1 MIKILRQSFKSA
13 INDAF
18 FVGIC
23 AFLFLAY
30 AFVSFC
36 TGIYHANKPEE
47 CKARSLFDIVK
58 SPIYTVGCN
67 LGKDRFDIKLN

>member
-1 MIKILRQSFKSA
+1 MMKILRQFFNSA

-18 FVGIC
+18 VVGCC

-30 AFVSFC
+30 AVISFC
-36 TGIYHANKPEE
+36 TGIHDANNPEE